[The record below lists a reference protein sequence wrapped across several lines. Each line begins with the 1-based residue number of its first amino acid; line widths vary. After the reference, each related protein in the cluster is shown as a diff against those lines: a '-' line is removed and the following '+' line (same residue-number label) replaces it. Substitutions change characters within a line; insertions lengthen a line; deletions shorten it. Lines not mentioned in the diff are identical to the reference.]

1 MKSKLSRMLWLVPV
15 SAVLFVISVLVP
27 TSVTAP
33 ANPANPRAVF
43 LIDHGTHSSL
53 AIETSNGE
61 MLRYSYGDLRYY
73 AKRDTSLASGAAA
86 LLWPTPATLGRGELQ
101 GPISVESLRSQLVVV
116 VEQIYPLE
124 VSGNRAD
131 ALIARLDEIFIQ
143 GQGELISVPEYGLIF
158 APHPQS
164 YFLSSNSSTMI
175 GAWLRE
181 LGATVFG
188 WSLTSSWTVTSN
200 SDR

>member
-1 MKSKLSRMLWLVPV
+1 MKSKLSRMFWLVPV
-15 SAVLFVISVLVP
+15 LAVLLVISVLVP

-33 ANPANPRAVF
+33 ANPANPRGVF

-53 AIETSNGE
+53 AIETQDGE

-73 AKRDTSLASGAAA
+73 ANRDTSLASGAAA

-101 GPISVESLRSQLVVV
+101 GPVSVESLRGQLVVV

-124 VSGNRAD
+124 VSGDRAE
-131 ALIARLDEIFIQ
+131 ALIAKLDEIYF
-143 GQGELISVPEYGLIF
+143 GREGEHLSVPEYGLIF
-158 APHPQS
+158 APHPQD
-164 YFLSSNSSTMI
+164 YFLFSNSSTMI

-181 LGATVFG
+181 LGASVFG

>member
-15 SAVLFVISVLVP
+15 SAVLFVISALLP
-27 TSVTAP
+27 TSVTGP
-33 ANPANPRAVF
+33 SHPSNPRAVF

-53 AIETSNGE
+53 VIETPVGE

-101 GPISVESLRSQLVVV
+101 GPISVESLSGQLVVV

-124 VSGNRAD
+124 VSGDRAD
-131 ALIARLDEIFIQ
+131 SLIASLDEIYIK
-143 GQGELISVPEYGLIF
+143 GEDELVSVPEYGLNF
-158 APHPQS
+158 APHPQD
-164 YFLSSNSSTMI
+164 YFLFSNSSTMI
-175 GAWLRE
+175 GSWLRE

-188 WSLTSSWTVTSN
+188 WSLTSSWAVATN
-200 SDR
+200 SDI